1 MKVAIFCRVSTDEQA
16 LKGVSLRDQE
26 ERGKLFCIENNY
38 DYEVFREP
46 GYSGELPLHERPI
59 FFELLQRTEL
69 DKNQKSDFQAVYLID
84 FDRISRDEGIFATIK
99 NHFIL
104 NKTIIF
110 DKGVAIDLN
119 DPTQNLLVSIKGSLA
134 AYENKKLRERIKRS
148 LERSVIEG
156 KAGGGA
162 VLVYGYAKDVD
173 GRLVVDDFEAQ
184 VVKRI
189 FQLSIDGLGTKQ
201 IANNLNEEGIPTKR
215 GRSKNGSLKVNG
227 QKKTNFVWRDSV
239 VYGILKNSI
248 YIGQRRFKGKLYPCP
263 SIINDEQFH
272 FVQKAFKSRA
282 NFKDTT
288 NKYHYLLKG
297 MLICGNCGQ
306 RFYGRK
312 RQDLSDNQ
320 YICCSQRYGE
330 FCGNR
335 GINIDRLDDVV
346 WSQLMMLPKN
356 IRKLVITSKD
366 NYTQDLLE
374 KLKKAKEQLTV
385 YESRKSRLI
394 NLFLKNPDIEKTLED
409 DVVKIA
415 HKIENKKNEIDK
427 YDREILMASSHGK
440 LVQELS
446 KQINP
451 YKLKKPDEVTMQKIV
466 RSFINF
472 IIIKWREDIST
483 HVLCVDFKIDKLSDL
498 YIQGLSSVGYEK
510 IGWSFKQK
518 DISFGFRI
526 IDPKIQVIQDNDGKM
541 KYEVFLG
548 KTDFGFNILDDPF
561 SISKMPFYS
570 TIKSHTKKKKDNIK

>member
-26 ERGKLFCIENNY
+26 ERGKQFCIENNY
-38 DYEVFREP
+38 TYEVFREP
-46 GYSGELPLHERPI
+46 GYSGELPLHERPV
-59 FFELLQRTEL
+59 FFDLLQKTEL
-69 DKNQKSDFQAVYLID
+69 DKNHKSEYQAIYLID

-162 VLVYGYAKDVD
+162 LIVYGYTKDIEGKLIVD
-173 GRLVVDDFEAQ
+173 EFESL

-189 FQLSIDGLGTKQ
+189 FQMSVDGIGTRQ
-201 IANNLNEEGIPTKR
+201 IANKLNEEGIPTKR
-215 GRSKNGSLKVNG
+215 GRSKNGSMLVNG
-227 QKKTNFVWRDSV
+227 QKKTSFTWRDSV

-248 YIGQRRFKGKLYPCP
+248 YIGKRRFKGKIYPSP
-263 SIINDEQFH
+263 TIINEEQYH
-272 FVQKAFKSRA
+272 FVQKALKTRA
-282 NFKDTT
+282 NFKNTT

-346 WSQLMMLPKN
+346 WRQLMMLPNN

-366 NYTQDLLE
+366 EYTKGLNE
-374 KLKKAKEQLTV
+374 KLNKAKEHLII
-385 YESRKSRLI
+385 YESRKSRL
-394 NLFLKNPDIEKTLED
+394 LDLYLKNPDIQTTLED
-409 DVVKIA
+409 DVVKVA
-415 HKIENKKNEIDK
+415 QKIEKKKQEIDK
-427 YDREILMASSHGK
+427 FDREILMASSHGT
-440 LVQELS
+440 LVQQLT
-446 KQINP
+446 KQINL
-451 YKLKKPDEVTMQKIV
+451 YKSQKPDEITMQKII
-466 RSFINF
+466 RSFVNF
-472 IIIKWREDIST
+472 IIIKWRKEIST
-483 HVLCVDFKIDKLSDL
+483 HILCIDFKIDKLSDL

-518 DISFGFRI
+518 DISYGFRI
-526 IDPKIQVIQDNDGKM
+526 IDPKIQILPKEGGREHWK
-541 KYEVFLG
+541 VFLG
-548 KTDFGFNILDDPF
+548 ETNFGFNVLDDPF

-570 TIKSHTKKKKDNIK
+570 TIKNHTKKKD